1 MPADGMITLQ
11 SSFDPDETTNKLEA
25 AVKAKGM
32 TVFAKIDHAAAAA
45 SVGLPLRPTT
55 VVIFGNPK
63 GGTLVMQSAQTSGID
78 LPLKALIWQD
88 AAGATW
94 LSYNDPD
101 WIAKRHGLHHE
112 VEAAIKGM
120 SDALLAVA
128 TAATRPPSAT

>member
-1 MPADGMITLQ
+1 MPVDGLITLQ

-25 AVKAKGM
+25 AVKTKGM
-32 TVFAKIDHAAAAA
+32 TVFAKIDHAAGAA

-63 GGTLVMQSAQTSGID
+63 GGTLPMQSVQTSGID

-101 WIAKRHGLHHE
+101 WIAKRHGLDHE
-112 VEAAIKGM
+112 AEAAIKGM
-120 SDALLAVA
+120 SDALRAVA
-128 TAATRPPSAT
+128 SAATKPPSSP

>member
-1 MPADGMITLQ
+1 
-11 SSFDPDETTNKLEA
+11 
-25 AVKAKGM
+25 M
-32 TVFAKIDHAAAAA
+32 TVFAKIDHAAGAAD
-45 SVGLPLRPTT
+45 VGLPLRPTT

-112 VEAAIKGM
+112 AEVSIKAM
-120 SDALLAVA
+120 SDALHAVVS
-128 TAATRPPSAT
+128 AATRPPSST

>member
-1 MPADGMITLQ
+1 MPVDGLITLQ
-11 SSFDPDETTNKLEA
+11 SSFDPNETTNKLEA

-32 TVFAKIDHAAAAA
+32 TVFAKIDHAAGAA
-45 SVGLPLRPTT
+45 SVGLPLQPTT
-55 VVIFGNPK
+55 VVIFGNAK
-63 GGTLVMQSAQTSGID
+63 GGTLLMQSVQTSGID

-112 VEAAIKGM
+112 AGAAIKAM
-120 SDALLAVA
+120 SDALRAVA
-128 TAATRPPSAT
+128 TAATKPPSSP